1 MRMGI
6 IASILGAFALA
17 FTAVSTEPAEAAKT
31 KKGCVI
37 GAQKWDAVQGK
48 CVASKGKAKA
58 AKKMAAK
65 KAPAKKK

>member
-1 MRMGI
+1 MRIAI
-6 IASILGAFALA
+6 IAAILGGFALA
-17 FTAVSTEPAEAAKT
+17 FSAVSSGPAEAAKT

-37 GAQKWDAVQGK
+37 GKEKYDAVQGK

-58 AKKMAAK
+58 AKKVAK

>member
-1 MRMGI
+1 MRIGI
-6 IASILGAFALA
+6 VASILGAFALA
-17 FTAVSTEPAEAAKT
+17 FTAVSTEPAEAAKS
-31 KKGCVI
+31 KMGCTV

-48 CVASKGKAKA
+48 CVARKAAPK